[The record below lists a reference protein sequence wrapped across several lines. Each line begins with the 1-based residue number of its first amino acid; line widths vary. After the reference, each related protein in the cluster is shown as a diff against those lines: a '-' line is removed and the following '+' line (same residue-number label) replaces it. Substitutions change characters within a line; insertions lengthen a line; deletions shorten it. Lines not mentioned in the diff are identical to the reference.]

1 MKLIWNVGF
10 ELTGEYD
17 WISND
22 PEWETAYVSR
32 MVRMIQR
39 DKNHPSIL
47 FWSLGNE
54 SAFGHNFI
62 EIPVLQKKWIQHVWS
77 IMKVILRQRSRMS
90 FYNVYVVGTQ
100 QRITDE

>member
-1 MKLIWNVGF
+1 MIDETDLECHGF

-39 DKNHPSIL
+39 IKPSIN
-47 FWSLGNE
+47 SL
-54 SAFGHNFI
+54 
-62 EIPVLQKKWIQHVWS
+62 L
-77 IMKVILRQRSRMS
+77 
-90 FYNVYVVGTQ
+90 VV
-100 QRITDE
+100 RK